1 LPAAYAIAATYKPA
15 GWKPALHETITFVT
29 GNESCGAVPIARPG
43 NALTPGRRARTA
55 PKRTRCFA
63 EAISEQFAAFIWD
76 FASRVFR
83 NGCMC
88 ANLRRAPGPLD
99 PSNRELSIEYR
110 KAQRPKCC
118 GSTHDPGS
126 PGQIRRTRGV
136 TPAQRSETPN
146 MKSNGHDT
154 STSRVNGHGPVSPS
168 HTAQEVET
176 PFDKGR
182 AASDDARDFPS
193 AAGATSA
200 PTGKE
205 RDACAEVAPSL
216 EGETKHQ
223 PKPKKSGK
231 KAGRGAPP
239 VPSDDK
245 SDKKNDKKKSVY
257 IPPGS
262 KPLPAD
268 GAGFVDA
275 MHAHVDLYLA
285 CARLVKSGDEKIAQ
299 RMVERLL
306 EMSYGK
312 SPAPVGDEMPQIIF
326 DAPRL
331 IED

>member
-1 LPAAYAIAATYKPA
+1 MRSRLDSVQKPRRNELVVLQKPSPCDLRRLSGTLRYGFSGTDACAEIRDELRA
-15 GWKPALHETITFVT
+15 GWIEAFV
-29 GNESCGAVPIARPG
+29 NS
-43 NALTPGRRARTA
+43 
-55 PKRTRCFA
+55 
-63 EAISEQFAAFIWD
+63 
-76 FASRVFR
+76 AS
-83 NGCMC
+83 
-88 ANLRRAPGPLD
+88 
-99 PSNRELSIEYR
+99 SIEKSPER
-110 KAQRPKCC
+110 ANHS

-136 TPAQRSETPN
+136 TPAQRSETLN

-154 STSRVNGHGPVSPS
+154 STSKVNGHGPVSPS
-168 HTAQEVET
+168 RTAQEMGT

-193 AAGATSA
+193 AAGASA
-200 PTGKE
+200 PAGKE

-223 PKPKKSGK
+223 PKPKKRGK
-231 KAGRGAPP
+231 RADGETPH

-245 SDKKNDKKKSVY
+245 SDKKIDKKKSVY

-268 GAGFVDA
+268 GVGFVDA

-312 SPAPVGDEMPQIIF
+312 SPAPAGDEMPQIIF
-326 DAPRL
+326 DAPRP

>member
-1 LPAAYAIAATYKPA
+1 
-15 GWKPALHETITFVT
+15 
-29 GNESCGAVPIARPG
+29 
-43 NALTPGRRARTA
+43 
-55 PKRTRCFA
+55 
-63 EAISEQFAAFIWD
+63 
-76 FASRVFR
+76 
-83 NGCMC
+83 
-88 ANLRRAPGPLD
+88 
-99 PSNRELSIEYR
+99 
-110 KAQRPKCC
+110 
-118 GSTHDPGS
+118 
-126 PGQIRRTRGV
+126 
-136 TPAQRSETPN
+136 

-154 STSRVNGHGPVSPS
+154 STSKVNGHRPVSPS
-168 HTAQEVET
+168 RTALYTEAS
-176 PFDKGR
+176 FDKGR

-205 RDACAEVAPSL
+205 RDAYAEVAPSL

-223 PKPKKSGK
+223 PKPRKNGK
-231 KAGRGAPP
+231 KADGETPRA
-239 VPSDDK
+239 PSDDK
-245 SDKKNDKKKSVY
+245 SDKKNDKKKSVH

-268 GAGFVDA
+268 GVGFVDA

-312 SPAPVGDEMPQIIF
+312 SPAPAGDEVPQIIF
-326 DAPRL
+326 DAPRP

>member
-1 LPAAYAIAATYKPA
+1 MHRL
-15 GWKPALHETITFVT
+15 
-29 GNESCGAVPIARPG
+29 
-43 NALTPGRRARTA
+43 
-55 PKRTRCFA
+55 
-63 EAISEQFAAFIWD
+63 
-76 FASRVFR
+76 SRVPEMRSRLDSVQKPRR
-83 NGCMC
+83 NKVVVLQKSSPSD
-88 ANLRRAPGPLD
+88 LRRLSGTLRYGFSGTDEWAQIRGEFR
-99 PSNRELSIEYR
+99 PSWTQAKVNSASSIKKSPER
-110 KAQRPKCC
+110 AKRFGA
-118 GSTHDPGS
+118 THDPGS
-126 PGQIRRTRGV
+126 PGQLRRTRGV

-154 STSRVNGHGPVSPS
+154 STSKVNGHGPVSPS
-168 HTAQEVET
+168 RTAQEMGR

-193 AAGATSA
+193 AAGASA
-200 PTGKE
+200 PSGKE

-216 EGETKHQ
+216 EGESKHQ
-223 PKPKKSGK
+223 PKPRKSGK
-231 KAGRGAPP
+231 KADGETPRA
-239 VPSDDK
+239 PSDDK
-245 SDKKNDKKKSVY
+245 SDKKNDKKKSVN

-268 GAGFVDA
+268 GVGFVDA

-312 SPAPVGDEMPQIIF
+312 SPAPAGDEMPQIIF
-326 DAPRL
+326 DAPRP